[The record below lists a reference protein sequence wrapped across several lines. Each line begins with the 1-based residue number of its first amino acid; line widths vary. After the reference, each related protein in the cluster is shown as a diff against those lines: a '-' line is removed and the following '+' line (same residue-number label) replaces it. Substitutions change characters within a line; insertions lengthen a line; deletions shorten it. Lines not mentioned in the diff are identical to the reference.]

1 MNLNGKYNILL
12 NKVKIS
18 SNKNLLNINR
28 DKLQNLILSKKPLS
42 LLCSLKR
49 NTSGFVNKNQMSC
62 KKLSLKNCCLK
73 GAKMELINK
82 VNNIKKLQ
90 VQNFSNYKN
99 SKKGVILNR
108 KEINTSCNNLKN
120 KCDNKISHILN
131 KVSNEIPSDTFSYN
145 KKQKYFIKKQ
155 RSSSIKKLK
164 YKNTKSY
171 SISRNLYMSG
181 RYSFIKL
188 SNKYPENHR
197 INYSFNGNIR
207 PKNKYLISNKKKY
220 DFESKCKMNFY
231 RIEQKVKK
239 LRKVLKSSNSRK
251 NLNNAEKNITYGNI
265 PTNNSDKENTD
276 FSTKKNNLTTHSN
289 NIPYFT
295 TNFNNST
302 NITETNNNELTNENK
317 ICKQKKIIKK
327 KLSLPIHPNSKKE
340 ELYKQIET
348 KNKSLMKN
356 RNKSDVIIPY
366 NKKNNKSFR
375 IIKNN
380 SPSSYFYGI
389 KDKKFD
395 IHYTLKNKNNS
406 FFDIYNNNVDNDQSN
421 NFFDSFDS
429 YNEENKFCDL
439 NKNNLLCLENEKL
452 EKDDLFGVEMA
463 HFRIVSIIQE
473 NKKLLNYKDK

>member
-1 MNLNGKYNILL
+1 
-12 NKVKIS
+12 
-18 SNKNLLNINR
+18 
-28 DKLQNLILSKKPLS
+28 
-42 LLCSLKR
+42 
-49 NTSGFVNKNQMSC
+49 
-62 KKLSLKNCCLK
+62 
-73 GAKMELINK
+73 
-82 VNNIKKLQ
+82 
-90 VQNFSNYKN
+90 
-99 SKKGVILNR
+99 
-108 KEINTSCNNLKN
+108 
-120 KCDNKISHILN
+120 
-131 KVSNEIPSDTFSYN
+131 
-145 KKQKYFIKKQ
+145 
-155 RSSSIKKLK
+155 
-164 YKNTKSY
+164 
-171 SISRNLYMSG
+171 
-181 RYSFIKL
+181 
-188 SNKYPENHR
+188 
-197 INYSFNGNIR
+197 
-207 PKNKYLISNKKKY
+207 
-220 DFESKCKMNFY
+220 MNFY

>member
-49 NTSGFVNKNQMSC
+49 NTSGFVNKNQISC

-82 VNNIKKLQ
+82 DNNIKKLQ
-90 VQNFSNYKN
+90 VQNFS
-99 SKKGVILNR
+99 
-108 KEINTSCNNLKN
+108 NNLKN

-131 KVSNEIPSDTFSYN
+131 KVSNEIPSDTFSYT
-145 KKQKYFIKKQ
+145 KKQKYIIKKQ
-155 RSSSIKKLK
+155 KSSLIKKLK

-181 RYSFIKL
+181 RYSFRKL
-188 SNKYPENHR
+188 SNKYPENLR

-251 NLNNAEKNITYGNI
+251 NLNNAEKNITYGNV

-302 NITETNNNELTNENK
+302 NITETNNNELTK
-317 ICKQKKIIKK
+317 R
-327 KLSLPIHPNSKKE
+327 
-340 ELYKQIET
+340 KQI
-348 KNKSLMKN
+348 S
-356 RNKSDVIIPY
+356 
-366 NKKNNKSFR
+366 
-375 IIKNN
+375 
-380 SPSSYFYGI
+380 
-389 KDKKFD
+389 
-395 IHYTLKNKNNS
+395 
-406 FFDIYNNNVDNDQSN
+406 
-421 NFFDSFDS
+421 
-429 YNEENKFCDL
+429 
-439 NKNNLLCLENEKL
+439 
-452 EKDDLFGVEMA
+452 
-463 HFRIVSIIQE
+463 
-473 NKKLLNYKDK
+473 